1 MKLIYL
7 TRQNL
12 EDNLFIKDLVHNFKY
27 PLDTKVLMLHEP
39 FGAALRDTR
48 FVTKRLSTLF
58 SETMTYNNAFMA
70 QQRGLFQGL
79 DDGGFRVN
87 TGLIERLLAPI
98 NLLIVG
104 PIIDGPTGEAWADPL
119 AMLEAARRDL
129 PIDETIVFT
138 GNPMSPLGRKKPFID
153 SQGKVDELAD
163 IYEEETPALH
173 LAHRIR
179 PATLASPVN
188 YAL

>member
-1 MKLIYL
+1 MKLLYL

-12 EDNLFIKDLVHNFKY
+12 EDNLFIKDLIHNFKY
-27 PLDTKVLMLHEP
+27 PLETKVLMLHEP
-39 FGAALRDTR
+39 FGSAPRDTR

-70 QQRGLFQGL
+70 QQRNLFQRQ
-79 DDGGFRVN
+79 DDGGYHVN
-87 TGLIERLLAPI
+87 VKLIERLLTPI

-104 PIIDGPTGEAWADPL
+104 PIIDGPSGDTMADPL
-119 AMLEAARRDL
+119 ALLEAARRDL
-129 PIDETIVFT
+129 PIDEVILFT
-138 GNPMSPLGRKKPFID
+138 SNPMSPLGRKKPLID
-153 SQGKVDELAD
+153 SQAKVDELSGV
-163 IYEEETPALH
+163 YEEESPALH
-173 LAHRIR
+173 LAHHLR